1 MKRFLIVLLVFCVTI
16 GSAFAQQRTKIAEGI
31 TLVRYGNTAV
41 IEDDIHQKT
50 WKLSVEREKN
60 KVGEWVYN
68 VACGNKYTKAVAK
81 FAVERAIKA
90 LLVQTGVGASV
101 SNVAA
106 RIATTFYD
114 DVCDYFGERI

>member
-1 MKRFLIVLLVFCVTI
+1 MKRFLIALLFLCVAI
-16 GSAFAQQRTKIAEGI
+16 GSVFAQQRTKIAEGI

-68 VACGNKYTKAVAK
+68 VACGNQYTKAVAK

>member
-1 MKRFLIVLLVFCVTI
+1 MKRFLIALLFFCVTI
-16 GSAFAQQRTKIAEGI
+16 SSAFSQQRTKIAEGI
-31 TLVRYGNTAV
+31 TLVRYGNTVV

-81 FAVERAIKA
+81 FAVSAAIKA
-90 LLVQTGVGASV
+90 LLVQSGVGASI
-101 SNVAA
+101 SGATA
-106 RIATTFYD
+106 SIAMFFYD